1 MANRVRTSLALPAR
15 GVVRMRGLAEASTF
29 KPEGPGQGA
38 DPVAVDRHRI
48 QLTRN
53 VTNIFRDAP
62 AATVQAGR
70 EWYPKAHDEAVSVG
84 RTSGGDVRRGAGIIA
99 AVSPSMSWENNIP
112 AAHQLAGLPDHH
124 IHAMGLANEAQKELG
139 SQIAGHERAAAHAAG
154 GKGPNVRIPGAAP
167 AHLYE
172 QHAAAKRAHMAARS
186 VLVGTPLNGQSTDNI
201 VKAARIRGGEDPESV
216 LPQQKKTGNFYRNV
230 ADPSDPHP
238 VTVDTHAHDAARMS
252 KLPFKTDRG
261 LSAVGRYDHFGD
273 AYRNA
278 TPRVGETH
286 AHVVQATVWQHW
298 KDRYGTNTSGAP
310 RAPQPEMTE
319 HDLPTGRDRDR
330 LERGIAA
337 RSAATVKKRGR
348 PVDPEAQA
356 QGW

>member
-1 MANRVRTSLALPAR
+1 MATRVRVSPAPLPSRSVVRTR
-15 GVVRMRGLAEASTF
+15 GVSEAPTF
-29 KPEGPGQGA
+29 RPEGPGRGI
-38 DPVAVDRHRI
+38 DPVTVDRHRI
-48 QLTRN
+48 ALTRN

-62 AATVQAGR
+62 PATVRAGR
-70 EWYPKAHDEAVSVG
+70 EWYPKAHDEAIAVG
-84 RTSGGDVRRGAGIIA
+84 RASGGDHIRGAGIIA

-124 IHAMGLANEAQKELG
+124 VHAMGLANEAQKQA
-139 SQIAGHERAAAHAAG
+139 SHEIAAHEAVL
-154 GKGPNVRIPGAAP
+154 GKGNAP
-167 AHLYE
+167 SHLYE
-172 QHAAAKRAHMAARS
+172 AHARAKQVHMASRS
-186 VLVGTPLNGQSTDNI
+186 VLQGTPLNSQSTDNI
-201 VKAARIRGGEDPESV
+201 VKAARIRSGESPESV

-261 LSAVGRYDHFGD
+261 LSAVGRYDHFAA

-298 KDRYGTNTSGAP
+298 KDRYGNATAP
-310 RAPQPEMTE
+310 KAAPVDEE
-319 HDLPTGRDRDR
+319 LTGRDREKQ
-330 LERGIAA
+330 ERGIAA